1 MQLGRVQGIRSIA
14 VFGIALFSIAI
25 LGIDVIGNGIA
36 VFEFLGREGLFGIPV
51 ELVGRVKKA
60 K

>member
-1 MQLGRVQGIRSIA
+1 MFGIPIFGSDVYGIA
-14 VFGIALFSIAI
+14 VIGI
-25 LGIDVIGNGIA
+25 GIFGNGIT